1 MKNQFKLI
9 ENIILEIRHYDM
21 LNKSDDALNITSF
34 LRDKQIDR
42 LNTLLLKIAD
52 SHTSTTMRIKFQNFA
67 IVLRKKGVESFVKS
81 FDDDFT
87 KSFC

>member
-1 MKNQFKLI
+1 MTNQFKLL
-9 ENIILEIRHYDM
+9 ENYVLKIRHYDAV
-21 LNKSDDALNITSF
+21 LKSDDVLNITSF

-42 LNTLLLKIAD
+42 LNTLLLEISE
-52 SHTSTTMRIKFQNFA
+52 SHVSTTMRTKFQNFA

-81 FDDDFT
+81 FDRDFE